1 MIEPVL
7 TRDDVRAAVIDALK
21 SDAGAQVLVDAMA
34 KKLELT
40 AGWRCYD
47 PQERAEI
54 RKDMEFI
61 RDLRL
66 TARRGFHRLLAW
78 ALAIGGLALLSYLG
92 VKSEFL
98 K

>member
-1 MIEPVL
+1 MAIE
-7 TRDDVRAAVIDALK
+7 DDIARGVVKALQ
-21 SDAGAQVLVDAMA
+21 SAEGQQAIVDAVA

-40 AGWRCYD
+40 AGWRCHD
-47 PQERAEI
+47 PEERAEI
-54 RKDMEFI
+54 RKDMEFL

-66 TARRGFHRLLAW
+66 TARRGFHRFLAW
-78 ALAIGGLALLSYLG
+78 AFAIAGLALLSYIG